1 MCKKAWCTCK
11 DVFFRQPK
19 PIVPLLFGVAVAKT
33 PYKVVLIQKFCYHG
47 NVTSHFSSLLN
58 INLIFSW
65 LLRRHIRTPRVIFL
79 RSSRNKFDV
88 RETLLVVNL
97 QAKVAPSHIGANH
110 LPSHERILSR
120 GLGDSIELSEI
131 KKNKTNKKHTSFIDT
146 ADLSI
151 TNNFHFKTKQTITED
166 FDFSHFHTNY
176 CTGGKPIQKGD
187 VGKKL
192 RFFFFAT

>member
-11 DVFFRQPK
+11 DVFCQSK
-19 PIVPLLFGVAVAKT
+19 PIVSLLFGVAVTKT

-65 LLRRHIRTPRVIFL
+65 LLRRHIRTPRFVFL
-79 RSSRNKFDV
+79 SSSTNNFHV

-110 LPSHERILSR
+110 LRSR
-120 GLGDSIELSEI
+120 KRLLVEGLFDFIELCEI
-131 KKNKTNKKHTSFIDT
+131 KKIKPIKRKHIMYTNT

-151 TNNFHFKTKQTITED
+151 TNNFHFKNKTNNHWR
-166 FDFSHFHTNY
+166 FHF
-176 CTGGKPIQKGD
+176 
-187 VGKKL
+187 
-192 RFFFFAT
+192 